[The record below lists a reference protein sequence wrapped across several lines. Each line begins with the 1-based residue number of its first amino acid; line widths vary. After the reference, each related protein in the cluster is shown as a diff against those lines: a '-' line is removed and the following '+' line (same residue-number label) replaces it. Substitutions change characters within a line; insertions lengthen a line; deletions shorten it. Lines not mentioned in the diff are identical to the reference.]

1 MAYGFENDKTKA
13 DFDAAINEV
22 VGPLI
27 TQLTALQNKVN
38 NYWATIYPVGSIYTS
53 TSSANPGQLFGGT
66 WERYGE
72 GRTLIGVDSSTI
84 AFGSA
89 NRTGGSIKQT
99 IRIDYKHSHD
109 VVRDGEP
116 IYTEY
121 VHGPSSPTHRY
132 VLNPEVPATSADV
145 EAGKFQFIP
154 VNRVEDRLKV
164 SEVGQATNTSVEI
177 DKLQPY
183 ITVYFWRRKA

>member
-13 DFDAAINEV
+13 DFDQAINEV
-22 VGPLI
+22 VAPLI
-27 TQLTALQNKVN
+27 TRLNALQNKVN
-38 NYWATIYPVGSIYTS
+38 NFLETVYPVGSIYTS
-53 TSSANPGQLFGGT
+53 TSSANPGLLFGGT
-66 WERYGE
+66 WERYAE
-72 GRTLIGVDSSTI
+72 GRTLVGVSSTAI
-84 AFGSA
+84 AFMNA
-89 NRTGGSIKQT
+89 NKTGGEIEQT

-109 VVRDGEP
+109 VIRDGEP

-145 EAGKFQFIP
+145 EQGKFQFIP

-164 SEVGQATNTSVEI
+164 SEVGRATDTTVEI
-177 DKLQPY
+177 NKLQPY